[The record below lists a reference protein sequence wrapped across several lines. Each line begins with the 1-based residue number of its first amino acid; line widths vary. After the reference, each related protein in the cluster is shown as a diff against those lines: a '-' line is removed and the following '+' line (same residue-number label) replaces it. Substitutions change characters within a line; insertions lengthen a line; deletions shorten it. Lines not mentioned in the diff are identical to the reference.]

1 MESLKDLAKKKALN
15 IFSFIIF
22 VTWIIACCILAGVF
36 ILIEIG
42 ESKSDIRCDAEFKDK
57 DEKELI
63 REKCFDKY
71 QEEYSKLPVFG
82 FVFINCFILAMVP
95 IIYSLCLKS
104 RVDKLETPNQNVE
117 GQPQQSRVLFTAYCC
132 QLAATIVLATVFII
146 VLQTRAFHAST
157 NFPSHFECNLLKQ
170 GSNSSAFSSTNGSQA
185 KTDIYPCRNRRAT
198 KKRYGSVA
206 LTIFN
211 GIWAFLAFIELFWIL
226 SRARN
231 DTQFMDD
238 SQFYVDHLRSNREQ
252 EQSEEAVPLSA
263 PRSTRDFGEVSARS
277 LSLMRSERPPEQQP
291 ELQAEFYA
299 DHSRSNREQEQ
310 RQQQSEEAV
319 LLPALRSTRD
329 LREVGARS
337 LPEQYVVIGLIP
349 PTRSERTP
357 EQQAE
362 PNNSN
367 LEQLSLVVVP
377 LSSLRSTRDFEEVNA
392 RSLPEQQ
399 LLIEPT
405 PLTRSERMPEQQ
417 GKLQTEFYAD
427 YLRCI
432 CEQEPRPQ
440 QSEEAVLLPES
451 DLRSRRDSGEVSAR
465 SVPEQHPVIEPT
477 PLTRSERTPEQQAEL
492 QAKLE
497 SLKDCIKKRTER
509 LEDLNQLIRP
519 RPGEGP
525 KPKDLRLDQ
534 IFVKLVIHDRIANY
548 DFPKDR
554 REQLKVFP
562 KPKPKL
568 NQSKYVPWQEIIDGS
583 NKHILLIG
591 RPGIGKTML
600 STKLL
605 RGSAFNEFTHQN
617 FDVAFLVKFR
627 YYNSRKKYLDLR
639 ELLSRSETVSQ
650 NLDDEFWNYIITNPT
665 KVLLIFDGIDEFNA
679 RSEISNNDSG
689 FNDWEEEK
697 MPLPC
702 LYKKI
707 ASGKL
712 LEGATVI
719 TTSRPTASSCVRQLS
734 PDRVLEILGFTSEEV
749 EAYVTSFTKEDQNPR
764 AEKTAIWEHISTN
777 INLFTLCYVPV
788 NCFIICSCLSRLR
801 SLGISLP
808 TKLTKIYSVALK
820 IFYFRHSDKYRLD
833 EKTHDHLFLKPF
845 HKLPTEC
852 KEEFQRLGKLAFD
865 GIKEGR
871 LLFTSEEVEGLED
884 CGLLHRLPDLPCQ
897 EGLDE
902 DKAQYCF
909 IHLTFQEFLA
919 ARHVVDTM
927 TEAQALEQFITDHI
941 NEGSWQ
947 LVVQFVAGLL
957 VDTDEVK
964 QLQFSEILMK
974 FLPMSTFEAESQLGL
989 KDAQLR
995 MTKKPTTFIGWP
1007 HGKSEK
1013 NLVVTICKFLYELDI
1028 KQQSLIKRKMKEISF
1043 DEVCF
1048 SDCNLVPA
1056 DYAAILHLLENCDEK
1071 FMLSLQDNFMGD
1083 LSCMEI
1089 KKGIVKSNCKGLTLV
1104 HNHIREKGFE
1114 YLFDTLKLKNCNL
1127 TDLLLANNNVGD
1139 KEVELLSNAIKDGN
1153 CKLTRLNLEQGRIRA
1168 KGVEHLKDALKCE
1181 NNNLTE
1187 LNLAHN
1193 AIEEEG
1199 AKYLSDALKSENCKL
1214 TVLNLEH
1221 SHIRDKGAKH
1231 LSDALKDV
1239 KCKLSELNLRENF
1252 IREEGVKVLSD
1263 ALKDKNCYL
1272 TALDLGHNYVKDTA
1286 VVLTVLHLNQN
1297 KIGDIGAKHLSD
1309 AIKDGNCKPTQL
1321 YPDNSNNIGVKG
1333 VEHLIDAPKY
1343 VNDYLAELTLA
1354 DTNKGDKMAEYLSD
1368 ALKCENCKL
1377 TVLNLSCNGVGDQGA
1392 EYLSVALKDGNC
1404 KLTVLNLSQ
1413 NNVGDKGAEY
1423 LSDALKYENCKL
1435 TVLNLSCNGVGDQG
1449 AEYLRVALKDGNCK
1463 LAVLDLGS
1471 YSIGEEESKHHSD
1484 TSKDTNHKFPG

>member
-1 MESLKDLAKKKALN
+1 M
-15 IFSFIIF
+15 
-22 VTWIIACCILAGVF
+22 V
-36 ILIEIG
+36 IE
-42 ESKSDIRCDAEFKDK
+42 
-57 DEKELI
+57 
-63 REKCFDKY
+63 
-71 QEEYSKLPVFG
+71 
-82 FVFINCFILAMVP
+82 
-95 IIYSLCLKS
+95 
-104 RVDKLETPNQNVE
+104 
-117 GQPQQSRVLFTAYCC
+117 
-132 QLAATIVLATVFII
+132 
-146 VLQTRAFHAST
+146 
-157 NFPSHFECNLLKQ
+157 
-170 GSNSSAFSSTNGSQA
+170 
-185 KTDIYPCRNRRAT
+185 
-198 KKRYGSVA
+198 
-206 LTIFN
+206 
-211 GIWAFLAFIELFWIL
+211 
-226 SRARN
+226 
-231 DTQFMDD
+231 
-238 SQFYVDHLRSNREQ
+238 
-252 EQSEEAVPLSA
+252 
-263 PRSTRDFGEVSARS
+263 
-277 LSLMRSERPPEQQP
+277 
-291 ELQAEFYA
+291 
-299 DHSRSNREQEQ
+299 
-310 RQQQSEEAV
+310 
-319 LLPALRSTRD
+319 
-329 LREVGARS
+329 
-337 LPEQYVVIGLIP
+337 LIP

-367 LEQLSLVVVP
+367 LEQSSQVVVP
-377 LSSLRSTRDFEEVNA
+377 LSYLRSTRDFEEVNA

-417 GKLQTEFYAD
+417 AKLQTELYAD
-427 YLRCI
+427 YLRCN

-477 PLTRSERTPEQQAEL
+477 TLTRTERTPEQQAEL

-497 SLKDCIKKRTER
+497 SLKDRIKKRTER
-509 LEDLNQLIRP
+509 LEDLYQPIRP

-562 KPKPKL
+562 KPKL
-568 NQSKYVPWQEIIDGS
+568 NQSKYVPWHEIIDGS
-583 NKHILLIG
+583 NKHILLVG
-591 RPGIGKTML
+591 RPGIGKTIL

-639 ELLSRSETVSQ
+639 ELLSRSETVRQ

-689 FNDWEEEK
+689 FDDSEEKK
-697 MPLPC
+697 MPLPY

-707 ASGKL
+707 ASGEL

-719 TTSRPTASSCVRQLS
+719 TTLRPTASSCVRQLS

-777 INLFTLCYVPV
+777 INLFTLCYIPV

-808 TKLTKIYSVALK
+808 TKLTKIYSIALK
-820 IFYFRHSDKYRLD
+820 IFYFRHSDKYRMD
-833 EKTHDHLFLKPF
+833 KKTHDHLFLKPF

-909 IHLTFQEFLA
+909 IHLTFQELLA

-941 NEGSWQ
+941 KEGSWQ

-974 FLPMSTFEAESQLGL
+974 FLPMSTFKEESQPGPQ
-989 KDAQLR
+989 DAHLR
-995 MTKKPTTFIGWP
+995 MTEKPTAFVCWP
-1007 HGKSEK
+1007 HDESEGK
-1013 NLVVTICKFLYELDI
+1013 LAVTICKCLYELDI
-1028 KQQSLIKRKMKEISF
+1028 KEQSLIKRKMEEISF
-1043 DEVCF
+1043 DEVFLVRC
-1048 SDCNLVPA
+1048 SLEPNDCR
-1056 DYAAILHLLENCDEK
+1056 AILHFLKDHDKK
-1071 FMLSLQDNFMGD
+1071 FTLCLDSNFMDD
-1083 LSCMEI
+1083 LCCFEFKNWIVESDFCRGSCNLE
-1089 KKGIVKSNCKGLTLV
+1089 GLSFAY
-1104 HNHIREKGFE
+1104 NNISEKGVG
-1114 YLFDTLKLKNCNL
+1114 YLCDALKSEKCSL
-1127 TDLLLANNNVGD
+1127 TMLVLNHNNVGD
-1139 KEVELLSNAIKDGN
+1139 KGAELLSGAIKHGN
-1153 CKLTRLNLEQGRIRA
+1153 CKLTRLNLAHNKIGL
-1168 KGVEHLKDALKCE
+1168 KGVEHLKDALKYV

-1187 LNLAHN
+1187 LNLA
-1193 AIEEEG
+1193 
-1199 AKYLSDALKSENCKL
+1199 
-1214 TVLNLEH
+1214 LNGIL
-1221 SHIRDKGAKH
+1221 DKG
-1231 LSDALKDV
+1231 
-1239 KCKLSELNLRENF
+1239 
-1252 IREEGVKVLSD
+1252 
-1263 ALKDKNCYL
+1263 
-1272 TALDLGHNYVKDTA
+1272 
-1286 VVLTVLHLNQN
+1286 
-1297 KIGDIGAKHLSD
+1297 
-1309 AIKDGNCKPTQL
+1309 
-1321 YPDNSNNIGVKG
+1321 
-1333 VEHLIDAPKY
+1333 
-1343 VNDYLAELTLA
+1343 
-1354 DTNKGDKMAEYLSD
+1354 AEYLSD
-1368 ALKCENCKL
+1368 ALKDVNCKL
-1377 TVLNLSCNGVGDQGA
+1377 TLLNLSRNFIGDKGA
-1392 EYLSVALKDGNC
+1392 EYLSDALKDVNC
-1404 KLTVLNLSQ
+1404 KLTLLKLEGNY
-1413 NNVGDKGAEY
+1413 VGDKGAEY
-1423 LSDALKYENCKL
+1423 LSDALKDVNCRLTFLDLTQNYVGDKEAEHLSNALKDVNRKL
-1435 TVLNLSCNGVGDQG
+1435 TVLNLAQKGVEDKG
-1449 AEYLRVALKDGNCK
+1449 AEYLKDVEKDFRQKLILLKLALYDGGDKEAEHLSDALRDLHQKLTELKLAPIKTGAEYLSDALNDLLQK
-1463 LAVLDLGS
+1463 LAVLNLPQNDVGVKGVEYIRRNIEDFFLKLCVTQNYFGDKPKKDSYPEIMQDL
-1471 YSIGEEESKHHSD
+1471 HHNLAVLKLALND
-1484 TSKDTNHKFPG
+1484 VGDK

>member
-1 MESLKDLAKKKALN
+1 MDLLKDLAINKTLSKLSLV
-15 IFSFIIF
+15 IFTI
-22 VTWIIACCILAGVF
+22 WIVACVSLSGIF
-36 ILIEIG
+36 ILIEIND
-42 ESKSDIRCDAEFKDK
+42 STSDIRCDVEFNDK
-57 DEKELI
+57 DEKDLI
-63 REKCFDKY
+63 REKCFDEY
-71 QEEYSKLPVFG
+71 QKEYSKLPVFG
-82 FVFINCFILAMVP
+82 FVFINGFILAMVP
-95 IIYSLCLKS
+95 IIYSRCLKS
-104 RVDKLETPNQNVE
+104 RVDELKTSNQNVE

-132 QLAATIVLATVFII
+132 QLAATIVLATVFIV
-146 VLQTRAFHAST
+146 VLQIHGFRANT
-157 NFPSHFECNLLKQ
+157 NFPSNFECNLLTR
-170 GSNSSAFSSTNGSQA
+170 GSNSSAFSSSHGSRA
-185 KTDIYPCRNRRAT
+185 KTDIYPCRNTRAT
-198 KKRYGSVA
+198 KKFGASVA
-206 LTIFN
+206 LTVFN
-211 GIWAFLAFIELFWIL
+211 GIWAFLAFTELVWIF
-226 SRARN
+226 SRARYSS
-231 DTQFMDD
+231 QFMDD
-238 SQFYVDHLRSNREQ
+238 SQFYADHLRSNREQ
-252 EQSEEAVPLSA
+252 
-263 PRSTRDFGEVSARS
+263 
-277 LSLMRSERPPEQQP
+277 QQP
-291 ELQAEFYA
+291 IQVDVILSDRRNQEF
-299 DHSRSNREQEQ
+299 
-310 RQQQSEEAV
+310 
-319 LLPALRSTRD
+319 
-329 LREVGARS
+329 EV
-337 LPEQYVVIGLIP
+337 
-349 PTRSERTP
+349 
-357 EQQAE
+357 
-362 PNNSN
+362 
-367 LEQLSLVVVP
+367 
-377 LSSLRSTRDFEEVNA
+377 VNV

-405 PLTRSERMPEQQ
+405 PLTP
-417 GKLQTEFYAD
+417 
-427 YLRCI
+427 
-432 CEQEPRPQ
+432 
-440 QSEEAVLLPES
+440 
-451 DLRSRRDSGEVSAR
+451 
-465 SVPEQHPVIEPT
+465 
-477 PLTRSERTPEQQAEL
+477 SERTPEQQAEL
-492 QAKLE
+492 QAKLK

-509 LEDLNQLIRP
+509 LEDLNQPIRP
-519 RPGEGP
+519 RPGEGQ
-525 KPKDLRLDQ
+525 KPKDLKLDH
-534 IFVKLVIHDRIANY
+534 IFVKLAIHNRIANY

-562 KPKPKL
+562 KPKS
-568 NQSKYVPWQEIIDGS
+568 NESNYVPWQEIIDGN
-583 NKHILLIG
+583 NKHILLVG
-591 RPGIGKTML
+591 RPGIGKTIL

-605 RGSAFNEFTHQN
+605 RGSAFNEFTRQN
-617 FDVAFLVKFR
+617 FDAAFLVKFR
-627 YYNSRKKYLDLR
+627 CFNSTKKYLDLR
-639 ELLSRSETVSQ
+639 ELLSRSETVRQ
-650 NLDDEFWNYIITNPT
+650 DLDDEVWNYIITNPT

-689 FNDWEEEK
+689 FDDSEEKK
-697 MPLPC
+697 MPLPY

-707 ASGKL
+707 ASGEL

-719 TTSRPTASSCVRQLS
+719 TTLRPTASSCVRQLS

-788 NCFIICSCLSRLR
+788 NCFIICSCLSQLR
-801 SLGISLP
+801 SFGISLP

-820 IFYFRHSDKYRLD
+820 IFYFRHSDKYRMD

-909 IHLTFQEFLA
+909 IHLTFQELLA

-989 KDAQLR
+989 NALLR
-995 MTKKPTTFIGWP
+995 MTGKPTTFIRWP
-1007 HGKSEK
+1007 HRESEK
-1013 NLVVTICKFLYELDI
+1013 NLAVTICKFLNELDI
-1028 KQQSLIKRKMKEISF
+1028 KQQSSIKRKMEEISF
-1043 DEVCF
+1043 DEVDF
-1048 SDCNLVPA
+1048 SCCNLVPA

-1071 FMLSLQDNFMGD
+1071 FTLSLRGNFIGD
-1083 LSCMEI
+1083 LDCMEI
-1089 KKGIVKSNCKGLTLV
+1089 KKGIVKSNCKGLTLAS
-1104 HNHIREKGFE
+1104 NHIREKGFE
-1114 YLFDTLKLKNCNL
+1114 YLCDALKLKNCNL
-1127 TDLLLANNNVGD
+1127 TDLLLADNSVGD

-1153 CKLTRLNLEQGRIRA
+1153 CKLTKLDLVQNKIRV
-1168 KGVEHLKDALKCE
+1168 KGVEHLKDALKCV

-1187 LNLAHN
+1187 LCLAQN
-1193 AIEEEG
+1193 SIEDEG
-1199 AKYLSDALKSENCKL
+1199 AKHLSDALKCENCKL

-1221 SHIRDKGAKH
+1221 SYIGDKGAKH

-1239 KCKLSELNLRENF
+1239 KCKLSALNLRENF

-1272 TALDLGHNYVKDTA
+1272 TALDLGDNYVEDKGAELLRDSLKDA
-1286 VVLTVLHLNQN
+1286 KCELTVLYLDHN

-1309 AIKDGNCKPTQL
+1309 AIKDGNCKLTQL
-1321 YPDNSNNIGVKG
+1321 YLDNNYKIGVKG
-1333 VEHLIDAPKY
+1333 VEHPINAPKN
-1343 VNDYLAELTLA
+1343 VSDHLAELTLA
-1354 DTNKGDKMAEYLSD
+1354 DTNKGDKIAEYLSD

-1377 TVLNLSCNGVGDQGA
+1377 TVLSLSQNNIGEKGAEYLSDALKYENCKLTELNLSCNGVRDQGA

-1435 TVLNLSCNGVGDQG
+1435 TELNLSCNGVGDQG
-1449 AEYLRVALKDGNCK
+1449 AEYLRVALKDRNCK

-1471 YSIGEEESKHHSD
+1471 NNIGEEESKHLSD
-1484 TSKDTNHKFPG
+1484 TSKDTNHKLPRLRLSLMYNY